1 MPNEVLVRPRP
12 RRHLVSGRLLGGRR
26 AGSVSEQALLT
37 IFVVGLLGLGL
48 ALARWPDAVPI
59 SFLFPTVVVAG
70 LLLRPRPLVAV
81 YALAFVLVGAWVP
94 NSGVGLMRSMFVAMS
109 MLAVMALMVF
119 ASVSRAR
126 IGTRGFR
133 GDRMFAELRDRIAL
147 VGQMPD
153 LPPGWQVSSC
163 IRSAHGE
170 HFSGDFVVAHLS
182 PCGDHLEIVLVDVS
196 GKGTRAGTR
205 SLLLSGALGGLLG
218 AVSSEQFLSTAND
231 YLLRQGWV
239 EGFATAVHL
248 EVDLRTGEYSM
259 ANAGHP
265 SAALFTFG
273 KGRWEVI
280 GGGRGPL
287 LGVVSGASFPR
298 EHGRLDHGDTLLLY
312 TDGVVE
318 ARGRDLVD
326 GVDRMLGIATTT
338 LLAQGDIAGEVCAA
352 ARSGE
357 DDDRAA
363 LAVRRL

>member
-12 RRHLVSGRLLGGRR
+12 RGTAVSRWLPGSRR
-26 AGSVSEQALLT
+26 DRSVSERALLAF
-37 IFVVGLLGLGL
+37 FVVVLLALGL

-59 SFLFPTVVVAG
+59 SFLFPLAVVAG
-70 LLLRPRPLVAV
+70 VVLRPRPLMVV
-81 YALAFVLVGAWVP
+81 YALAFVIMTAWVP
-94 NSGVGLMRSMFVAMS
+94 NSGVALMRSMFVAVS

-133 GDRMFAELRDRIAL
+133 ADRMFAELRDRIAL

-153 LPPGWQVSSC
+153 LPPGWRVSSC

-170 HFSGDFVVAHLS
+170 HFSGDFVVAHLAPS
-182 PCGDHLEIVLVDVS
+182 GEHLEIVLVDVS

-205 SLLLSGALGGLLG
+205 SLLLSGAFGGLLG
-218 AVSSEQFLSTAND
+218 AVPSEQFLVTAND

-248 EVDLRTGEYSM
+248 EVDLLTGEYSI

-298 EHGRLDHGDTLLLY
+298 QHGRLGPGDTLLLY

-338 LLAQGDIAGEVCAA
+338 LLGQGDVAADVCGA

-363 LAVRRL
+363 LALRRL